1 MAEVKEMEKLPEGWK
16 RVRLGEVC
24 NLSYGKNLTINRFKD
39 DGQYKVYGAN
49 GVIGYYDQ
57 YTHEEEVVLVSCRGE
72 YSGVINI
79 SEPKSYI
86 TNNSIPL
93 VIKDPN
99 QLQTNSL
106 YYCLKLL
113 PKNNFVSGSA
123 QPQVVINDLKLVKI
137 TFPEALPEQRK
148 IVEILETVDSAI
160 EKADKIIEKYK
171 RIKKGLMQDLLTKGI
186 DENGQIRSEETH
198 RFKDS
203 PLGRIPEEWDIG
215 ELGKLSFLK
224 GRIGWHGL
232 TTQEYLEEGDYY
244 LITGVNFENAKI
256 SWVTCFYVDKKR
268 YEMDKNI
275 QLKIDDILV
284 TKDGT
289 IGKVAIVDE
298 LPKSATL
305 GTGVFVL
312 RPVNNSYYPKY
323 LFFVFTS
330 FIFGRFIENLKAG
343 STINHLYQKDFV
355 LFKFPL
361 PPLPEQHRIASIL
374 SQIDETIGKEQR
386 YKEKLERIKQ
396 GLMED
401 LLTGKV
407 RVNHLIEGVENVS

>member
-160 EKADKIIEKYK
+160 EKTDKIIEKYK
-171 RIKKGLMQDLLTKGI
+171 RIKQGLTQDLLTKGI
-186 DENGQIRSEETH
+186 DENGQIRNEETH

-203 PLGRIPEEWDIG
+203 PLGRIPKDWEVL
-215 ELGKLSFLK
+215 ELGEVFKLKSGMTRPCDTSEFGNYPVYGGNGILGYTNEK
-224 GRIGWHGL
+224 NFNIETIIIGRVG
-232 TTQEYLEEGDYY
+232 EYCGSVY
-244 LITGVNFENAKI
+244 IASGG
-256 SWVTCFYVDKKR
+256 WVTDNALYVAVKKR
-268 YEMDKNI
+268 VYNNLFLCYLLNYINLNQYSAETGQPLMTQSIVYRI
-275 QLKIDDILV
+275 QI
-284 TKDGT
+284 
-289 IGKVAIVDE
+289 
-298 LPKSATL
+298 
-305 GTGVFVL
+305 
-312 RPVNNSYYPKY
+312 
-323 LFFVFTS
+323 
-330 FIFGRFIENLKAG
+330 
-343 STINHLYQKDFV
+343 
-355 LFKFPL
+355 PL
-361 PPLPEQHRIASIL
+361 PPLPEQHRIVSIL
-374 SQIDETIGKEQR
+374 SQIDETIEKEQR

-407 RVNHLIEGVENVS
+407 RVNHLIEGVENVSQT